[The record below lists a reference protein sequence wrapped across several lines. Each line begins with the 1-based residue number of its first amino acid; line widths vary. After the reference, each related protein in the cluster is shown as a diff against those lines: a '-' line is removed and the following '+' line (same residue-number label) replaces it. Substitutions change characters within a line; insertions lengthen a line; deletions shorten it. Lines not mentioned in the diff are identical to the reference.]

1 MTSYWFFDWSF
12 TMPALTLKKIP
23 DNLYLQLK
31 EAAKAHHRSLN
42 SEILYCVERTLGTHK
57 INIAEHLSMARTLRA
72 KTDATPVTNDELTA
86 VKNEG
91 RP

>member
-1 MTSYWFFDWSF
+1 
-12 TMPALTLKKIP
+12 MPALTLKNIP

-42 SEILYCVERTLGTHK
+42 SEILYCVERALGSHK
-57 INIAEHLSMARTLRA
+57 IDVSEHLTIARTLRA
-72 KTDATPVTNDELTA
+72 KTNANPITNDELTA
-86 VKNEG
+86 TKNEG